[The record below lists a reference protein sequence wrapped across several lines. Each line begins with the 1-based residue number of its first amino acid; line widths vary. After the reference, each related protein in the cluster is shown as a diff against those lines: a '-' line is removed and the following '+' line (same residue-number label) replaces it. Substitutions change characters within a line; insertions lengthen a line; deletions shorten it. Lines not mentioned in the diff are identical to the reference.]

1 MIKTETLKPWI
12 LKTINDCGFKKMTD
26 IQEKTLPLTLAGK
39 NVIGVSSTGSGKTLA
54 FLIPALNKIEL
65 NQDLQCIILTPTR
78 ELARQISSNIELFKK
93 NEKKIKSQL
102 LIGGND
108 LQKQVTN
115 LNRIKPQIIISTI
128 QRFEEVLINKAINIT
143 KINTLILDE
152 ADMLMDLGFMY
163 KIEKIILDIDNNNIQ
178 KMGWSATLHEL

>member
-93 NEKKIKSQL
+93 NEKK
-102 LIGGND
+102 N
-108 LQKQVTN
+108 
-115 LNRIKPQIIISTI
+115 
-128 QRFEEVLINKAINIT
+128 
-143 KINTLILDE
+143 
-152 ADMLMDLGFMY
+152 
-163 KIEKIILDIDNNNIQ
+163 
-178 KMGWSATLHEL
+178 